1 MKQLFSFFI
10 EHLSKAL
17 QHKVHVATHFWEAV
31 RIINRDHMCNHLLV
45 ESKVWVGG
53 SKWWVSTR
61 SMFVFLSIRFG
72 SISKT
77 SVHKGQLR

>member
-1 MKQLFSFFI
+1 MIVYRWNETAVFI
-10 EHLSKAL
+10 FHRASLEGSTA
-17 QHKVHVATHFWEAV
+17 KVHVATHFWEAV

-61 SMFVFLSIRFG
+61 SMFVCSFD
-72 SISKT
+72 
-77 SVHKGQLR
+77 